1 MAEMTPEQE
10 THTFQAST
18 GRQLFGGIVIVATC
32 VILAVVTGV
41 QSWISIWCRIVFVLG
56 CILFALLGI
65 RCARFRVQVR
75 GSQLIIRNYFRTRTV
90 NASEVR
96 RITLARVYMDYF
108 SYSYYWVPR
117 VHLAGGGSIRLMA
130 LVTPGSP
137 RAAPH
142 KLATTVEEILSL
154 LGVHSPI

>member
-1 MAEMTPEQE
+1 MLCPSRTVRPRRCATSAPKERSAMAEMTPEQE

-96 RITLARVYMDYF
+96 RITLA
-108 SYSYYWVPR
+108 
-117 VHLAGGGSIRLMA
+117 
-130 LVTPGSP
+130 
-137 RAAPH
+137 
-142 KLATTVEEILSL
+142 
-154 LGVHSPI
+154 